1 VPPSDELV
9 VAAVARAVRH
19 EATYHGASDCAY
31 LRDVADHLGFPWHS
45 HTSRRLT
52 PIMERL
58 VERGLV
64 WYERSTH
71 GTGWAVTEDG
81 AELAAKV
88 EGLPES
94 PQHREWRSARE
105 WFTDHMPE
113 LRERLSALAA
123 ELVDVGAKIDDVSV
137 DDMFRLSQRVK
148 RAAIRLAVTQHCLER
163 PEPDDTCPDTDDLV
177 IGIDCRVSWT
187 HFFSMDK
194 SRREQVEVSSA

>member
-1 VPPSDELV
+1 MTSCPTHPNQTYSRGFRSLAGADGLRRSTWVPPSDELV

-19 EATYHGASDCAY
+19 EATYHGAGDCAY
-31 LRDVADHLGFPWHS
+31 LRDVANHLGFPWHS

-94 PQHREWRSARE
+94 PQHREWRSAR
-105 WFTDHMPE
+105 
-113 LRERLSALAA
+113 
-123 ELVDVGAKIDDVSV
+123 G
-137 DDMFRLSQRVK
+137 
-148 RAAIRLAVTQHCLER
+148 
-163 PEPDDTCPDTDDLV
+163 
-177 IGIDCRVSWT
+177 
-187 HFFSMDK
+187 
-194 SRREQVEVSSA
+194 